1 MFKSIYSLCIAMC
14 VALFSFGQDCAN
26 QYTTDIASTVSMTTV
41 QYGSAI
47 NAQGANQDL
56 FMDIYQGDGDTDID
70 KPVMILAFGGSFIG
84 GTRDSEDMVYFATEF
99 AKKGYVCASIDYRLA
114 SSAFDLFSE
123 EALVKTVIRAIHDG
137 KGAIRFFRE
146 DADGDNTYKIDPNK
160 IFIGG
165 TSAGGILA
173 VNLAYM
179 DDPEKLPTNW
189 QTWAE
194 ELGGL
199 EGESGSAGYCSK
211 ANGVF
216 SFAGAVVDTAWIEND
231 DVPIYST
238 HSTGD
243 GTVPYGYGSPLG
255 GIAPIT
261 VYGSGPLHARM
272 ENIGTHNVLDT
283 YTDNAHPPFAT
294 NDQQENEQRLADI
307 EDHLTTFLHEI
318 MVCNPNNLLQN
329 NVDVCSTT
337 SSIGETGSTF
347 ENSFYPNPARD
358 HISFDSNQHIMIFS
372 ATGVKVIDK
381 DVKANKSINISHL
394 NSGIYLIEATEGNS
408 TKTSQLIKL

>member
-1 MFKSIYSLCIAMC
+1 MFKSIFSLCIAMC

-26 QYTTDIASTVSMTTV
+26 QYTTDIATTVSMTTV

-56 FMDIYQGDGDTDID
+56 FMDIYEADGDTDID
-70 KPVMILAFGGSFIG
+70 KPVMILAFGGSFVAG
-84 GTRDSEDMVYFATEF
+84 SRDSEDMVYFATEF

-114 SSAFDLFSE
+114 ASTFDLIIE
-123 EALVKTVIRAIHDG
+123 ENLVKTVIRAIQDG
-137 KGAIRFFRE
+137 KGAIRFFRQ
-146 DADGDNTYKIDPNK
+146 DAAGDNTYKIDPDK

-179 DDPEKLPTNW
+179 DEIEKLPTNW
-189 QTWAE
+189 QGWTE
-194 ELGGL
+194 DLGGL
-199 EGESGSAGYCSK
+199 EGESGNAGFCSK

-216 SFAGAVVDTAWIEND
+216 SFAGAVVDTAWIETD

-255 GIAPIT
+255 GFAPIE
-261 VYGSGPLHARM
+261 VYGSGPLHERM
-272 ENIGTHNVLDT
+272 ENLGTHNLLDT
-283 YTDNAHPPFAT
+283 YNDNAHPPFAT

-318 MVCNPNNLLQN
+318 MACNPNNLLQS

-337 SSIGETGSTF
+337 SSINEQGSSF
-347 ENSFYPNPARD
+347 QNAFYPNPAYD
-358 HISFDSNQHIMIFS
+358 QIAFGSKQHVIIYS
-372 ATGVKVIDK
+372 ATGVKVIEQE
-381 DVKANKSINISHL
+381 VEANKSIDISHL
-394 NSGIYLIEATEGNS
+394 NPGVYLIESSKGSS
-408 TKTSQLIKL
+408 TKTSQLVKL